1 VKKFIALWAA
11 LLVVGASAAG
21 LASASGRSTSI
32 GLDVYY
38 LENSI
43 RGDQFEILGGQY
55 MVKKAQS
62 AKVRALAARL
72 VKDHTSSMRDAI
84 AVAHKMNIHFLVS
97 PTASQQWELQ
107 QVYYAPNSNKDTVYT
122 NLEVAD
128 HRDDIADTQD
138 EIQMGA
144 SPLVRNL
151 AKQDLPMLQMHLALA
166 KAARP

>member
-1 VKKFIALWAA
+1 MKRFIALAAA
-11 LLVVGASAAG
+11 LLVVGAAAAG
-21 LASASGRSTSI
+21 LAGASTRATSI

-43 RGDQFEILGGQY
+43 RGDQFEILGGKY

-72 VKDHTSSMRDAI
+72 V
-84 AVAHKMNIHFLVS
+84 
-97 PTASQQWELQ
+97 
-107 QVYYAPNSNKDTVYT
+107 NSNKDAVYT

-138 EIQMGA
+138 EIKMGA